1 MGLEHFI
8 RVKGIGCLCAA
19 AVWIGWFGGSQ
30 VFPGPAWGA
39 EETKQN
45 ATSDVADT
53 KDADKEK
60 QGEPAAPTEAPIPKP
75 VTLAHIHLSG
85 FVTERPQDDTFGFSL
100 GSTSSLKTILRRLS
114 RARNDDSVKAVVITF
129 DNFITGVGQLEELHR
144 ELLKFRDTGKKVYVH
159 SSGLDTW
166 SYAMVSGAAELSM
179 VPTGDVWLT
188 GIYSEGFY
196 LKGLLDKIGVEADM
210 LHEGEYKSASELF
223 TRSEPSEAAERNM
236 NWLLDGL
243 YDSLVEMIA
252 TGRNIPVEK
261 VRDLIDD
268 GPYTAERALEVG
280 LIDSVK
286 FRDAFVEDVKKTI
299 DTEDTW
305 IVVNNNYGHD
315 VTTVNVNLSS
325 PLGFFS
331 LFSKMLNPKRKS
343 RKASIA
349 IVYVEGVIQMGY
361 GGSDLFGM
369 SSGAYSGE
377 IRNALEK
384 ALADESIKAVVLR
397 VDSPGGSA
405 VASEIILDATRK
417 LKGTKPLIV
426 SMGNVAASGGYYV
439 SCGGDRIYADAT
451 TLTGS
456 IGVVGGKLITTGLWD
471 KLGVNWVDYKRGR
484 NADLLTTSR
493 PFDDQQR
500 ARMEG
505 LMYDIYR
512 VFQDQVV
519 EGRGEKLKKPI
530 DELSG
535 GRVYTGIQAEELG
548 LVDEIGGLSEAIAF
562 AANTLSM
569 KDYQLRILP
578 APKNLFTEIME
589 ELLGQSGN
597 EKPWD
602 ISSKRTFPLQSK
614 WDGSS
619 SWLAILETL
628 GKLDQSRVRL
638 FVQGLQRILL
648 IHQERVI
655 TMMPMDFT
663 IR

>member
-8 RVKGIGCLCAA
+8 RVKGMGCLCAA
-19 AVWIGWFGGSQ
+19 AVWIGCISGWQ
-30 VFPGPAWGA
+30 VFPVATWGA
-39 EETKQN
+39 QETKQN
-45 ATSDVADT
+45 AISDVADT
-53 KDADKEK
+53 KDVEV
-60 QGEPAAPTEAPIPKP
+60 PVVKP
-75 VTLAHIHLSG
+75 VTLAHIRLSG

-100 GSTSSLKTILRRLS
+100 GATSSLKTILRRLS
-114 RARNDDSVKAVVITF
+114 RARKDDSVKAVIITLDDF
-129 DNFITGVGQLEELHR
+129 FTGLGQLEELHR
-144 ELLKFRDTGKKVYVH
+144 ELLKFRDVGKKVYVH

-166 SYAMVSGAAELSM
+166 RYAMLCGAAELSV

-188 GIYSEGFY
+188 GLYSEGFY
-196 LKGLLDKIGVEADM
+196 LKGLLDKIGIEADM
-210 LHEGEYKSASELF
+210 LHQGEYKSASELF
-223 TRSEPSEAAERNM
+223 TRSEPSEAAKRNM
-236 NWLLDGL
+236 DWLLDGL

-252 TGRNIPVEK
+252 TGRKLSVEK

-268 GPYTAERALEVG
+268 GPYTAKRALEVG

-286 FRDAFVEDVKKTI
+286 FRDDFVEDVKKTI

-305 IVVNNNYGHD
+305 VVVHNNYGHD
-315 VTTVNVNLSS
+315 ASTMDVNLSS

-349 IVYVEGVIQMGY
+349 IVYVEGVIQTGY

-369 SSGAYSGE
+369 SSGAYSGV
-377 IRNALEK
+377 IRSALEK
-384 ALADESIKAVVLR
+384 ALADESIKAVGLR

-439 SCGGDRIYADAT
+439 SCGGDRIFADAT

-471 KLGVNWVDYKRGR
+471 KLGVSWVEYKRGR
-484 NADLLTTSR
+484 NADLLNTSR
-493 PFDDQQR
+493 PFNDRQR

-505 LMYDIYR
+505 LMYEIYR

-519 EGRGEKLKKPI
+519 EGRREKLKKHI
-530 DELSG
+530 DDLSG
-535 GRVYTGIQAEELG
+535 GRIYTGIQAKELG
-548 LVDEIGGLSEAIAF
+548 LVDEIGGLNEAIAF
-562 AANTLSM
+562 AANKVSL

-578 APKNLFTEIME
+578 PPKNLFTEVME
-589 ELLGQSGN
+589 ELLGQSDG
-597 EKPWD
+597 ERPWD
-602 ISSKRTFPLQSK
+602 ISSKGRFPLRSNLS
-614 WDGSS
+614 GSS

-628 GKLDQSRVRL
+628 GKLDQTRVRL

-648 IHQERVI
+648 IQQERVI